1 MVVWPVGTTGEL
13 VSVDLIAVSLG
24 HCSALNS
31 PLPSALIGSPTRGA
45 FVNVNVPQTVPTSA
59 SVVIIGGGIMGTATA
74 YELAKAGVEDIVL
87 IERGELAGGS
97 TSRAAG
103 GLRCQFSDEANI
115 MLGARS
121 LEIFR
126 RFEEQMG
133 QNIDM
138 VQSGYLF
145 LLDNEADAEKMAAN
159 VELQASLGQ
168 SSRMISPA
176 ECGELNP
183 VIRTDDLV
191 AGAFNPFDAH
201 CTPEAAVAGYA
212 KNARRLGVTI
222 LRGVEVTRV
231 IAEGDEA
238 EPGSRRITGVETS
251 AGPIAADTVVCAAG
265 AWSKKIG
272 ADVGIDL
279 PVEPL
284 RRHIVVSEPVNFDP
298 RRLPFTIDF
307 STSYYFHSEGA
318 GLLLGAPEVEDT
330 WGFSTQQDP
339 AWLEVL
345 AELMERRTPMLD
357 DVQLRRGWAGLYEI
371 TPDHNALIGKS
382 SQVDGFLY
390 ATGFSGHGFLQG
402 PAVGE
407 IMADLYLDRTPLID
421 ISGLSLDRF
430 ASGEVRKEM
439 NVV

>member
-1 MVVWPVGTTGEL
+1 ME
-13 VSVDLIAVSLG
+13 
-24 HCSALNS
+24 
-31 PLPSALIGSPTRGA
+31 
-45 FVNVNVPQTVPTSA
+45 VNVPTAASA
-59 SVVIIGGGIMGTATA
+59 VIIGGGIMGTAAA

-103 GLRCQFSDEANI
+103 GLRCQFSDETNI
-115 MLGARS
+115 LLGARS
-121 LEIFR
+121 LETFR

-133 QNIDM
+133 QNIDL

-145 LLDNEADAEKMAAN
+145 LLDSEDDAAHMEAN
-159 VELQASLGQ
+159 VSLQNALGQ
-168 SSRMISPA
+168 SSRMVTTA
-176 ECGELNP
+176 ECAELSP
-183 VIRTDDLV
+183 VISADGLIG
-191 AGAFNPFDAH
+191 GAFNPFDAH

-231 IAEGDEA
+231 VAEDAGADRPGTTHEA
-238 EPGSRRITGVETS
+238 EPGTAGAAGSRRITGVETT
-251 AGPIAADTVVCAAG
+251 AGPIATSAVICAAG

-284 RRHIVVSEPVNFDP
+284 RRHIVVSEPVSFDP

-307 STSYYFHSEGA
+307 STAYYFHSEGG
-318 GLLLGAPEVEDT
+318 GLLFGAPEVADS
-330 WGFSTQQDP
+330 WGFAARQDP
-339 AWLEVL
+339 RWLEQL
-345 AELMERRTPMLD
+345 AELMDRRTPALG
-357 DVQLRRGWAGLYEI
+357 DVQLRRGWAGLYEV
-371 TPDHNALIGKS
+371 TPDHNALIGAS
-382 SQVDGFLY
+382 DEVEGFFY

-407 IMADLYLDRTPLID
+407 VMADLFLGRTPVID
-421 ISGLSLDRF
+421 VSGLSLDRF
-430 ASGEVRKEM
+430 SRGDVRTEL
-439 NVV
+439 NFV

>member
-1 MVVWPVGTTGEL
+1 M
-13 VSVDLIAVSLG
+13 
-24 HCSALNS
+24 
-31 PLPSALIGSPTRGA
+31 
-45 FVNVNVPQTVPTSA
+45 
-59 SVVIIGGGIMGTATA
+59 
-74 YELAKAGVEDIVL
+74 
-87 IERGELAGGS
+87 
-97 TSRAAG
+97 
-103 GLRCQFSDEANI
+103 
-115 MLGARS
+115 
-121 LEIFR
+121 
-126 RFEEQMG
+126 
-133 QNIDM
+133 
-138 VQSGYLF
+138 
-145 LLDNEADAEKMAAN
+145 
-159 VELQASLGQ
+159 
-168 SSRMISPA
+168 
-176 ECGELNP
+176 
-183 VIRTDDLV
+183 
-191 AGAFNPFDAH
+191 
-201 CTPEAAVAGYA
+201 
-212 KNARRLGVTI
+212 TI

-238 EPGSRRITGVETS
+238 ELGSRRITGVETS

-272 ADVGIDL
+272 ADVGIHL

-307 STSYYFHSEGA
+307 STCYYFHSEGG
-318 GLLLGAPEVEDT
+318 GLLFGAPEVEDS

-339 AWLEVL
+339 AWLEQL
-345 AELMERRTPMLD
+345 AELMDRRTPALA
-357 DVQLRRGWAGLYEI
+357 DVQLRRGWAGPYEI

-382 SQVDGFLY
+382 AQVEGFMY